1 MSISTISVPPDDPTI
16 TVERLFDAPRAL
28 IFRLVT
34 DPYHLAQ
41 FLGPHGVVNDIR
53 EMDVRPGGY
62 WENIMRFPDGSEDR
76 VTGVFIEA
84 IEPERLV
91 WRDAPHGSREPL
103 SSLPP
108 ARLVTTLLF
117 DDVAGRTKITAQVRA
132 TTIALRNG
140 ALSFVQGMS
149 QGNEKLAAYIGGLDR
164 A

>member
-1 MSISTISVPPDDPTI
+1 MSTSIISVPPDEPII

-34 DPYHLAQ
+34 DSYHLAQ

-62 WENIMRFPDGSEDR
+62 WENTMRFPDGSEES
-76 VTGVFIEA
+76 VTGVFIEVV
-84 IEPERLV
+84 EPERLV
-91 WRDAPHGSREPL
+91 WRDAPHGNREPP

-108 ARLVTTLLF
+108 AQLVTTLSF
-117 DDVAGRTKITAQVRA
+117 DDVAGRTRFIAQVRA

-140 ALSFVQGMS
+140 ALNFVEGMS
-149 QGNEKLAAYIGGLDR
+149 QGNEKLAAYLGGLDGE
-164 A
+164 